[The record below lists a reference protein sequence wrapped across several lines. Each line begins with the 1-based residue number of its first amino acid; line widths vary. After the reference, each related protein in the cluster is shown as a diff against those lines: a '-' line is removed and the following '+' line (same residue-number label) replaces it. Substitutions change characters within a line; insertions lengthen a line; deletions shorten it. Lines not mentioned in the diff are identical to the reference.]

1 MLFSNKERIKNL
13 EAMSEQE
20 LDVLVI
26 GGGITGA
33 GIILDGTLRD
43 LKMGLVEMRDFSSGT
58 SSRSTKLVHGGLR
71 YLAQLDV
78 KTVAEV
84 GQERAVV
91 YENAPHVTTPLKM
104 VLPFYSKGT
113 YGSFTTSVGL
123 EIYDRL
129 ARVKK
134 DERKFMLEPDA
145 SLEREPYL
153 KKKA

>member
-91 YENAPHVTTPLKM
+91 YENDPPSRAKNHNLIP
-104 VLPFYSKGT
+104 
-113 YGSFTTSVGL
+113 
-123 EIYDRL
+123 
-129 ARVKK
+129 
-134 DERKFMLEPDA
+134 
-145 SLEREPYL
+145 
-153 KKKA
+153 